1 MRANPSAALKEGA
14 RGSSAGGGGLR
25 RVLVV
30 SEVAIALVV
39 AVGASLLARSFAQL
53 SAVDPGFETGRV
65 LAMDLSGLPAPAE
78 RAAFMEQLYER
89 VQAVPGVVAAGE
101 VSRVPLAGRTNIT
114 SMMDV
119 EGRPLPQNEQ
129 PEVDFR
135 RASRGYFPAMG
146 IDLKEG
152 RLFESTDDASA
163 DPVALVNEVVA
174 ERHFG
179 GKAIGQRVSL
189 GGGTFFRI
197 VGVTGAIRHVN
208 LTEEPRPEVYIHTL
222 QGALSNPQ
230 LLVRTAGDPAAIA
243 TAIRNAIRAAG
254 SQVVI
259 SDMTTMDEIR
269 RVSLER
275 PRFNTLLF
283 SLFAMLAL
291 VLSTI
296 GVWGVMAYSV
306 SQRAREFGVRISL
319 GARPHDVGMMVVRDG
334 LKLALA
340 GIGLGVAAAFAGT
353 RLMAG
358 MLFGVSAT
366 DLPTYAVAAGILC
379 TAVLLAAIASARR
392 ATRVDPVRALQAE

>member
-1 MRANPSAALKEGA
+1 
-14 RGSSAGGGGLR
+14 
-25 RVLVV
+25 
-30 SEVAIALVV
+30 
-39 AVGASLLARSFAQL
+39 
-53 SAVDPGFETGRV
+53 
-65 LAMDLSGLPAPAE
+65 
-78 RAAFMEQLYER
+78 
-89 VQAVPGVVAAGE
+89 
-101 VSRVPLAGRTNIT
+101 
-114 SMMDV
+114 
-119 EGRPLPQNEQ
+119 
-129 PEVDFR
+129 
-135 RASRGYFPAMG
+135 
-146 IDLKEG
+146 
-152 RLFESTDDASA
+152 
-163 DPVALVNEVVA
+163 
-174 ERHFG
+174 
-179 GKAIGQRVSL
+179 
-189 GGGTFFRI
+189 
-197 VGVTGAIRHVN
+197 
-208 LTEEPRPEVYIHTL
+208 
-222 QGALSNPQ
+222 
-230 LLVRTAGDPAAIA
+230 
-243 TAIRNAIRAAG
+243 
-254 SQVVI
+254 
-259 SDMTTMDEIR
+259 MTTMDEIR